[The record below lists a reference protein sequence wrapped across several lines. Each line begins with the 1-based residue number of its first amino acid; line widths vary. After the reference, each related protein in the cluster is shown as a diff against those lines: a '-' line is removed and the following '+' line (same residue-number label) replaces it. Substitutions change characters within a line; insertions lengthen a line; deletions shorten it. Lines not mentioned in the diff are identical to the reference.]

1 MDLFNILKSKTF
13 LSLLFASVLMSC
25 SDNDDSLP
33 EIISKDDA
41 GQLGYTV
48 QCPDTL
54 FFHNLGESQTLN
66 VTIRDANNNVLDAS
80 AIKYAP
86 FGIGFTVSDNQITV
100 NEKVLEKP
108 VQTMTFNCKL
118 PNTTLRDEI
127 VIVFIADTSR
137 NTKESRTIYVKE
149 PGTLSSLIVKED
161 YKQIKKLTLYGQLN
175 TKDQIFLRKLLG
187 GEETIA
193 KFDLIDYE
201 GGFGYMI
208 PYEQYFNDLT
218 SEYSLEYL
226 DLRNTIYVDD
236 DRKEYYYPGKYTVIG
251 DYNDQYKLNRYL
263 FAMCINLKE
272 LYLPDYIKV
281 MMDGITEE
289 CPKLEFI
296 HLPNNLQELCIEGNT
311 AKNCYAFN
319 HCQNLYTIEIN
330 ENNEYF
336 TVDENGML
344 YSKDK
349 SVLYKYPGGRKNSVC
364 KIPKGTTLQCYA
376 LGYAYNLRDVYFYDE
391 TPIYAYGSPFT
402 QNIKDITIHVP
413 AGSIEAYK
421 EKYPECKSIV
431 EIESE

>member
-1 MDLFNILKSKTF
+1 
-13 LSLLFASVLMSC
+13 MSC

-86 FGIGFTVSDNQITV
+86 LGIGFTVSDNQITV

-108 VQTMTFNCKL
+108 VQTMTFNCEL

-127 VIVFIADTSR
+127 VIVFTADTSR

-149 PGTLSSLIVKED
+149 PGTLSSLIVEED

-208 PYEQYFNDLT
+208 PYESNRLYFNHFKELFILFDGTVVNQYIKIFENVFSEMMDLIFGFA
-218 SEYSLEYL
+218 SELFCIIE
-226 DLRNTIYVDD
+226 I
-236 DRKEYYYPGKYTVIG
+236 I
-251 DYNDQYKLNRYL
+251 YL
-263 FAMCINLKE
+263 FQTVFIFINHK
-272 LYLPDYIKV
+272 YI
-281 MMDGITEE
+281 
-289 CPKLEFI
+289 
-296 HLPNNLQELCIEGNT
+296 
-311 AKNCYAFN
+311 
-319 HCQNLYTIEIN
+319 
-330 ENNEYF
+330 
-336 TVDENGML
+336 
-344 YSKDK
+344 
-349 SVLYKYPGGRKNSVC
+349 
-364 KIPKGTTLQCYA
+364 
-376 LGYAYNLRDVYFYDE
+376 
-391 TPIYAYGSPFT
+391 
-402 QNIKDITIHVP
+402 
-413 AGSIEAYK
+413 
-421 EKYPECKSIV
+421 
-431 EIESE
+431 

>member
-86 FGIGFTVSDNQITV
+86 LGIGFTVSDNQITV

-108 VQTMTFNCKL
+108 VQTMTFNCEL

-127 VIVFIADTSR
+127 VIVFTADTSR

-149 PGTLSSLIVKED
+149 PETLSSLIVEED

-175 TKDQIFLRKLLG
+175 TKDQIFLSKLLG

-208 PYEQYFNDLT
+208 PYESNRLYFNHFKELFILFDGTVVNQYIKIFENVFSEMMDLIFGFA
-218 SEYSLEYL
+218 SELFCIIE
-226 DLRNTIYVDD
+226 I
-236 DRKEYYYPGKYTVIG
+236 I
-251 DYNDQYKLNRYL
+251 YL
-263 FAMCINLKE
+263 FQTVFIFINHK
-272 LYLPDYIKV
+272 YI
-281 MMDGITEE
+281 
-289 CPKLEFI
+289 
-296 HLPNNLQELCIEGNT
+296 
-311 AKNCYAFN
+311 
-319 HCQNLYTIEIN
+319 
-330 ENNEYF
+330 
-336 TVDENGML
+336 
-344 YSKDK
+344 
-349 SVLYKYPGGRKNSVC
+349 
-364 KIPKGTTLQCYA
+364 
-376 LGYAYNLRDVYFYDE
+376 
-391 TPIYAYGSPFT
+391 
-402 QNIKDITIHVP
+402 
-413 AGSIEAYK
+413 
-421 EKYPECKSIV
+421 
-431 EIESE
+431 